1 MVTKTIRVSDE
12 DWKAIEKELE
22 ESGLSFADFA
32 RERLTK
38 KQKENPKS
46 DLKDFAE
53 LLKNNCKALDLQITK
68 YISVLLERIDKQQE
82 KINKILENKTYTEFT
97 VAATIKDKD
106 KVEDINFYR
115 VGDVLEND
123 EGFKSVIL
131 KIDRENEIF
140 TLTPFP
146 ILVDEYYFQDN
157 TVDLRNRILKKL
169 KRVLRPV
176 KS

>member
-32 RERLTK
+32 RERLIKNTK
-38 KQKENPKS
+38 TENA
-46 DLKDFAE
+46 DLKDFSE
-53 LLKNNCKALDLQITK
+53 LLKNNCKALDTQITK